1 MSDDVLLTIRI
12 TSHPTVQSVLALM
25 LNLSCAGL
33 SLIQLL
39 TFLVSDMLAF
49 LLIQLLTHIFTLLA
63 TWLLDMSQT

>member
-39 TFLVSDMLAF
+39 TFFGEWHACTLDGVLTYTTAYPYTYTPSHLVA
-49 LLIQLLTHIFTLLA
+49 
-63 TWLLDMSQT
+63 